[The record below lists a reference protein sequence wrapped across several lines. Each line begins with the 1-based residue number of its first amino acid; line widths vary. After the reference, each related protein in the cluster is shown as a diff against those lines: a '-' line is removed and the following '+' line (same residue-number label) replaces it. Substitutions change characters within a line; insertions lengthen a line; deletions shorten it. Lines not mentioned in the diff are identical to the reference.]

1 VHVLQ
6 EDCIEAGLRE
16 GLGIADGVIDD
27 AIKAVVVVGC
37 AGKGVAVH
45 HPDQGATGERE

>member
-1 VHVLQ
+1 
-6 EDCIEAGLRE
+6 
-16 GLGIADGVIDD
+16 
-27 AIKAVVVVGC
+27 VVVVGC